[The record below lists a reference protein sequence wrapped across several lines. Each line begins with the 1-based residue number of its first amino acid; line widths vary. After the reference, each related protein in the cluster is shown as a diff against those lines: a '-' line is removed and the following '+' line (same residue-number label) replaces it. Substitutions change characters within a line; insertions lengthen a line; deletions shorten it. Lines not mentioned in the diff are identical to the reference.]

1 MLTQKF
7 AIGAF
12 DTPYVNETAYKSIL
26 DKPAHRA
33 LALESAEQGIV
44 LLKNGPNPAL
54 TETETATATATAPA
68 TASAHGGDDAV
79 QTPLPIA
86 DLATK
91 AIGLFGPLASSAST
105 DDVVTAQVGSY
116 VPHPTPPSPH
126 PPPLFHLLV
135 SLPLSL
141 SDP

>member
-54 TETETATATATAPA
+54 TETATAPA
-68 TASAHGGDDAV
+68 TTTATAHGGDDAV